1 EGVGLVRGGKQASAL
16 PAISRPCNLKWCK
29 HRNIIQPAG
38 GKYMAS
44 ALIRAAFGA
53 VLAAVLPF
61 GAQSAAADVPLIDRF
76 VVFGDSLS
84 DPGNYFVDTREF
96 EVRPY
101 DPVPDAPYTIGRFH
115 FTNGPTWI
123 EQLARAFQLHRSGRP
138 ALLRPGVYTN
148 YAYGRTRARP
158 AGEFQLGEQVD
169 QFLADFDGAAA
180 PDTLYVLWIGAE
192 DLRDALG
199 NPGNALAIITAA
211 LGATAHNVQ
220 KLYMAGA
227 RSFLV
232 LNLPDLGATPAL
244 RALGPGA
251 QQAATGL
258 TVLYNEELE
267 TVLGQL
273 RMLPGILIVRF
284 DVFGGLNALIAD
296 PDLAGL
302 TNVTESC
309 ITPFV
314 FRRAICQQPHNYLFW
329 DFIHPTKAGHEY
341 LAEQVQA
348 LLETKFL
355 IVRPVHRTA
364 PPDVIARFE

>member
-1 EGVGLVRGGKQASAL
+1 
-16 PAISRPCNLKWCK
+16 
-29 HRNIIQPAG
+29 
-38 GKYMAS
+38 M
-44 ALIRAAFGA
+44 
-53 VLAAVLPF
+53 
-61 GAQSAAADVPLIDRF
+61 
-76 VVFGDSLS
+76 
-84 DPGNYFVDTREF
+84 
-96 EVRPY
+96 
-101 DPVPDAPYTIGRFH
+101 
-115 FTNGPTWI
+115 
-123 EQLARAFQLHRSGRP
+123 
-138 ALLRPGVYTN
+138 
-148 YAYGRTRARP
+148 RARSP
-158 AGEFQLGEQVD
+158 RE
-169 QFLADFDGAAA
+169 
-180 PDTLYVLWIGAE
+180 
-192 DLRDALG
+192 
-199 NPGNALAIITAA
+199 
-211 LGATAHNVQ
+211 
-220 KLYMAGA
+220 
-227 RSFLV
+227 
-232 LNLPDLGATPAL
+232 
-244 RALGPGA
+244 PGA